1 MLFRPA
7 ARNDAG
13 MKLSRLAPGL
23 LLAASF
29 ALVATAAT
37 PPAIVEHVAQQT
49 DGRAAFT
56 FNAAAYQ
63 GDLSSL
69 PIGVFDSGIGGLTV
83 LEAIYQLDTFNNETH
98 APGADGRPDFERERF
113 IYLGDQA
120 NMPYGNYP
128 ASGKT
133 EYLRELVIKDAT
145 FLLGQR
151 AWATGATAPHFGK
164 PAVKAIVI
172 ACNTATAYGLADIR
186 AAIQRWGVPVFVVGV
201 VEAGARGVTAPSA
214 GQPTE
219 TVAVFAT
226 VGTCASQAYPRAI
239 EAHLRESGQPS
250 APVIQQGSAVLAG
263 AIEGDP
269 ASLLPGL
276 GARESVSK
284 IIRQEIAV
292 LVEAHRQSGA
302 TAPIG
307 SIVLGCTHYP
317 LVQDEIA
324 RAFADLRQGDER
336 YRPLIAE
343 HLDFVDPAQLT
354 AKELYQQL
362 VETRRLLAPGAT
374 ATLGRDAFYISVA
387 NPASPGVQLDA
398 AGGLEKAYKYG
409 RNPGQFTVEDT
420 KNVPMQIGELPAASA
435 RLIREKLPAVAR
447 RLEP

>member
-1 MLFRPA
+1 
-7 ARNDAG
+7 
-13 MKLSRLAPGL
+13 MKLPRLAPGL
-23 LLAASF
+23 LLVASL
-29 ALVATAAT
+29 ALVASAAT
-37 PPAIVEHVAQQT
+37 PPAIVEQVARHP

-63 GDLSSL
+63 GDLSAL

-83 LEAIYQLDTFNNETH
+83 LEAIYQLDAFNNETH

-133 EYLRELVIKDAT
+133 EYLRELIIKDAV

-151 AWATGATAPHFGK
+151 AWATGATAPHFAK

-201 VEAGARGVTAPSA
+201 VEAGARGVMAPAA
-214 GQPTE
+214 GRPTE
-219 TVAVFAT
+219 AVAVFAT

-239 EAHLRESGQPS
+239 EAHLRETGRPA

-269 ASLLPGL
+269 ASLMPGL
-276 GARESVSK
+276 TAGESVSQ
-284 IIRQEIAV
+284 IIRKEIAA

-302 TAPIG
+302 TAPIS

-324 RAFADLRQGDER
+324 RAFADLRQGDEH

-362 VETRRLLAPGAT
+362 VETKRLLCPGAI
-374 ATLGRDAFYISVA
+374 ATLGRDVFYISVA
-387 NPASPGVQLDA
+387 NPASPGVKLDA
-398 AGGLEKAYKYG
+398 AGGLEKDYKYG
-409 RNPGQFTVEDT
+409 RSPGQFAVEDT
-420 KNVPMQIGELPAASA
+420 KNVPMQIGELPASSA